1 MDQRKTFT
9 PLRSKISNGASK
21 RFLTAFTLIEL
32 LVVIAIIALLMAILL
47 PALERAREQAKRAK
61 CRSNLRQLMIAWII
75 YADENEDKIMNG
87 DAGEYGWPNNNM
99 YAPGGTHYMETPW
112 VLKDFPRGNL
122 SDVEMKRRIRE
133 GSLYPYTK
141 NVKIYR
147 CSVAEVGE
155 WRTYSVIDAMNA
167 TWLDAP
173 RSCLLKRISKI
184 RSPQNRA
191 VFIDD
196 SGATPMGAW
205 SVHYTR
211 PSWWDEP
218 PVRHG
223 DGANWS
229 FADGHVEY
237 WKWYN
242 PLTRTYNRDNE
253 PLWKHVDYRQCP
265 DIPRAQ
271 LAAWGEFGYTP
282 TP

>member
-1 MDQRKTFT
+1 
-9 PLRSKISNGASK
+9 
-21 RFLTAFTLIEL
+21 
-32 LVVIAIIALLMAILL
+32 
-47 PALERAREQAKRAK
+47 
-61 CRSNLRQLMIAWII
+61 
-75 YADENEDKIMNG
+75 
-87 DAGEYGWPNNNM
+87 
-99 YAPGGTHYMETPW
+99 MEIPW
-112 VLKDFPRGNL
+112 VVKDFPRLGKTDKDMINAI
-122 SDVEMKRRIRE
+122 KI

-141 NVKIYR
+141 NINLYR

-173 RSCLLKRISKI
+173 NSHLLKRISKI
-184 RSPQNRA
+184 RNTQNRA

-223 DGANWS
+223 DGSNWA

-237 WKWYN
+237 WKWQN

-253 PLWKHVDYRQCP
+253 PVWKHVDYRGCP
-265 DIPRAQ
+265 DIRKAQ

-282 TP
+282 